1 MSDGLVAVCF
11 SSGRIVGKNVRTG
24 ATAVVKTGTPLEKV
38 AVTDVS
44 EFTTAEELSKPST
57 ETIAPQSAEGNDT
70 PVMSTIVALVSV
82 AAYMVG
88 DDALSYSYLH
98 NASSSKFSQEKL
110 PENVLSFSVSL

>member
-1 MSDGLVAVCF
+1 
-11 SSGRIVGKNVRTG
+11 
-24 ATAVVKTGTPLEKV
+24 
-38 AVTDVS
+38 
-44 EFTTAEELSKPST
+44 
-57 ETIAPQSAEGNDT
+57 
-70 PVMSTIVALVSV
+70 MSTIVALVSV